1 MSEFRA
7 ISSRISFSFNL
18 ISSFSSGRG
27 HRRIRSP
34 MSEDNDPNKPFA
46 LKPLLLTEIAFPEDS
61 DSDEDDIY
69 LNTEQPYPRSGHRI
83 VCIGNHSI
91 YSFGGYNPE
100 IEDDRT
106 LFGEL
111 WRFDLLSYRWTQ
123 ELGPKDAGMPNE
135 LASMTMCASGN
146 YILVRGARER
156 FNYQSFIY
164 ILSFPFQIYGG
175 SGLPFGHRNSNRLH
189 ICDTTKQPPTL
200 REVETSGEKP
210 LEMYGQAMIIH
221 EDFLYV
227 VGGTTGFDYY
237 CDLHRLDMRTRTWE
251 FVGPSQPNIQPHDPK
266 GRYRHELATDKEH
279 ILVFGGG
286 TTTCTFSLDTIP
298 AFHVTSQRWVEYKTL
313 PDPRTGEYPL
323 ARKYHSLVQLPDGG
337 PVFVAGGCNNAVTLR
352 DIWRLDLD
360 TRTWSRLDKCR
371 LPYRLFFHDAATTP
385 DGCMFVFG
393 GVRDRSGPTR
403 TNNLYKLWLQVP
415 ALRAI
420 SAEAV
425 RYWLRVCPAATSE
438 EEEEE
443 DQVVETTSSGS
454 VAKSFNALP
463 SHCRKY
469 LL

>member
-1 MSEFRA
+1 MA
-7 ISSRISFSFNL
+7 
-18 ISSFSSGRG
+18 
-27 HRRIRSP
+27 
-34 MSEDNDPNKPFA
+34 EDNDVLVDPNKPYT
-46 LKPLLLTEIAFPEDS
+46 LKPLFLTEIAFPEDS
-61 DSDEDDIY
+61 EDEDEIY
-69 LNTEQPYPRSGHRI
+69 LNSEQPYPRSGHRI

-100 IEDDRT
+100 IGEDRT

-123 ELGPKDAGMPNE
+123 VLGPEDAGMPNE
-135 LASMTMCASGN
+135 LASMTMCVSGN
-146 YILVRGARER
+146 YILVRRMEGIK
-156 FNYQSFIY
+156 FQSFIY
-164 ILSFPFQIYGG
+164 SSIYYSQIYGG

-189 ICDTTKQPPTL
+189 ICDTTQEPPTL
-200 REVETSGEKP
+200 REVETNGEKP

-221 EDFLYV
+221 DDFLYV
-227 VGGTTGFDYY
+227 VGGTTGFEYF

-251 FVGPSQPNIQPHDPK
+251 FIGPSQPHIQPHDPN
-266 GRYRHELATDKEH
+266 GRYRHELAADKEH

-286 TTTCTFSLDTIP
+286 TTSGTFSLDTIP
-298 AFHVTSQRWVEYKTL
+298 AFHLASQRWVEYKTR

-337 PVFVAGGCNNAVTLR
+337 PVIVAGGCNNALTLR
-352 DIWRLDLD
+352 DIWRLDLV
-360 TRTWSRLDKCR
+360 TRTWSKLDKCR

-393 GVRDRSGPTR
+393 GVRDRAGQTR

-415 ALRAI
+415 PLRAI

-425 RYWLRVCPAATSE
+425 RYWLRVCPAEDSVDGE
-438 EEEEE
+438 EM
-443 DQVVETTSSGS
+443 VETSSGSVS

-463 SHCRKY
+463 IHCRKY